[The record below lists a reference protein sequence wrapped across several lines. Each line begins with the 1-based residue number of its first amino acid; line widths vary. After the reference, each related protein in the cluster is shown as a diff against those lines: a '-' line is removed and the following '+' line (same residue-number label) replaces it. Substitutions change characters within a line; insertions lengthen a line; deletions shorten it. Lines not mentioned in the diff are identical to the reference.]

1 MYPLAGL
8 PRCLMDQDLDR
19 VSRRILYFLARSFRL
34 GLGSITDRDP
44 VTARHVGRPMLN
56 VNNFKQLKGL
66 PKSSAHA
73 RTVKHLALGS
83 LPLARNSPPSPSP
96 RPPEISPWPRR
107 ALWRFPCVAG
117 DAGTIAVITSPT
129 AFQDDLPGHSLGSGS

>member
-1 MYPLAGL
+1 VTMYPLAGL

-83 LPLARNSPPSPSP
+83 LPLARNSPS
-96 RPPEISPWPRR
+96 
-107 ALWRFPCVAG
+107 A
-117 DAGTIAVITSPT
+117 TKSPT
-129 AFQDDLPGHSLGSGS
+129 SRPGFLHFSLAANYFAGVIFAT

>member
-56 VNNFKQLKGL
+56 VNNFKQL
-66 PKSSAHA
+66 PEVAFSQA
-73 RTVKHLALGS
+73 
-83 LPLARNSPPSPSP
+83 
-96 RPPEISPWPRR
+96 PEISPWPRR